1 MMHYRF
7 ILIFLLSSTWANAQ
21 VYTPLSAASKASFKI
36 KNFGT
41 TVEGTIS
48 GLKGSIQF
56 DANNISVARFD
67 VSLDANT
74 IDTGINM
81 RDNHLRKKDY
91 FDVVTFPLIRFA
103 SAKVSATKMGEGL
116 ITGTLTIKKVS
127 KEITFPFKY
136 TLLNGLPQF
145 SAEFTINRRDFNV
158 GGSSMTIGDDVKI
171 VLDVSTS
178 K

>member
-1 MMHYRF
+1 MYYRF

-21 VYTPLSAASKASFKI
+21 VYKPLSAASKASFKI

-48 GLKGSIQF
+48 GLKGTIRF
-56 DANNISVARFD
+56 EVNNITTAHFD
-67 VSLDANT
+67 VTMDANT
-74 IDTGINM
+74 IDSGINM

-91 FDVVTFPLIRFA
+91 FDVATYPSIRFV
-103 SAKVSATKMGEGL
+103 STKVLATKAGEANV
-116 ITGTLTIKKVS
+116 TGTLTIKKTS

-136 TLLNGLPQF
+136 TLLNGLPHF
-145 SAEFTINRRDFNV
+145 SAEFTVNRRDFNV
-158 GGSSMTIGDDVKI
+158 GGSSMTMGDDVKI
-171 VLDVSTS
+171 VLNVTTS